1 MLKPAISDHANARP
15 TERRRWALLAAGV
28 LALLGSFA
36 VTAPAQAGYYGDYG
50 YGDHPCSYRCG
61 GYTPYRYRCSACGC
75 YRRCYSGSRS
85 VVYERR
91 YVEREYV
98 ERRYG
103 CCRHHYGYGYGGGG
117 YGGYGGGGYGGY
129 GGGGFGGYRHYGN
142 YPFGGYQR
150 PFPYGYGGVRYWQA
164 PSGYYRF
171 GEPYAEGSGGGYY
184 DAPPRPPAPIDEY

>member
-15 TERRRWALLAAGV
+15 PGRRRWALLAAGV
-28 LALLGSFA
+28 LALFGSLVVA
-36 VTAPAQAGYYGDYG
+36 RPAQAGYYGDYG
-50 YGDHPCSYRCG
+50 YGNNPCSYRCG
-61 GYTPYRYRCSACGC
+61 GYAPYRYRCSACGC

-103 CCRHHYGYGYGGGG
+103 CCRHHYGYGG
-117 YGGYGGGGYGGY
+117 YGGYGG
-129 GGGGFGGYRHYGN
+129 YRHYGGY
-142 YPFGGYQR
+142 YPDEGYRR

-184 DAPPRPPAPIDEY
+184 EAPPRPPAPIDEY